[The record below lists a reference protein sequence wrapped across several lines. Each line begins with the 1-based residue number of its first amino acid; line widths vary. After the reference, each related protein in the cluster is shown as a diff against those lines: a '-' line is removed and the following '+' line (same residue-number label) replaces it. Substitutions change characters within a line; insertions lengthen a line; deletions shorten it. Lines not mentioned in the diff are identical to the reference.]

1 MTNEHILSQ
10 LVNENEKEVFK
21 SMYSEMSDAKAILN
35 EEQFAQFMRAATIN
49 QTILNDASF
58 KRMNSTSQVVSSTKI
73 TGRVLQNGYSSGRT
87 TQTSLTE
94 ADVDFGKAELEA
106 KKLKAKTSILDDDK
120 EDNIEKEQF
129 EQTLLT
135 MMGEAVGI
143 DLEAFCVFGDTT
155 YTYDADDNPS
165 TAAVAHPLF
174 SVQNGWLKTATTTLK
189 SDLANDST
197 DDNDGD
203 FDLQTGGVTGMF
215 DKMLYSMPAA
225 YRQANL
231 MKDLVYY
238 VPFEVQEGYRNYL
251 MDRETGLGDSS
262 LLNSD
267 ELRYKGIPV
276 KYAPVLD
283 AADGRAAHG
292 NVASMLTVPEFLW
305 YGVYKDLSVEP
316 KRIVES
322 EETEY
327 YYRIRCGSTL
337 QFKDSL
343 IVADITSTEATS
355 LL

>member
-1 MTNEHILSQ
+1 MSNEHILSQ

-21 SMYSEMSDAKAILN
+21 TMRSEMSSAKALLN

-73 TGRVLQNGYSSGRT
+73 TGRVLQNGYKSANV
-87 TQTSLTE
+87 TQDNLTE
-94 ADVDFGKAELEA
+94 ADVDFGNAELVA
-106 KKLKAKTSILDDDK
+106 TKLKAKTSILDDDK
-120 EDNIEKEQF
+120 EDNIEREQF

-135 MMGEAVGI
+135 MMGESVGI
-143 DLEAFCVFGDTT
+143 DLEAVCVFGDST
-155 YTYDADDNPS
+155 YKYSGDPD
-165 TAAVAHPLF
+165 PLF
-174 SVQNGWLKTATTTLK
+174 SCFDGWLKSGTVIK

-203 FDLQTGGVTGMF
+203 FDLATGGVTGMF
-215 DKMLYSMPAA
+215 DKMLYTMPAA

-238 VPFEVQEGYRNYL
+238 VPFEVQEAYRDYL
-251 MDRETGLGDSS
+251 IDRETGLGDSS
-262 LLNSD
+262 LLNAD
-267 ELRYKGIPV
+267 QLQYKGIPV

-283 AADGRAAHG
+283 AADGRTVHG
-292 NVASMLTVPEFLW
+292 NVPSILTVPEFLW

-316 KRIVES
+316 KRIVEN

-327 YYRIRCGSTL
+327 YYRIRCDATA
-337 QFKDSL
+337 QFADSV
-343 IVADITSTEATS
+343 IVADISATEAAG

>member
-1 MTNEHILSQ
+1 MANEHILSQ

-21 SMYSEMSDAKAILN
+21 SMYSEMSTAKAILN

-58 KRMNSTSQVVSSTKI
+58 RRMNSTSQVVSSTKI

-87 TQTSLTE
+87 TNSNLTE
-94 ADVDFGKAELEA
+94 ADVDFGKAELVA

-135 MMGEAVGI
+135 MMGEAVGV
-143 DLEAFCVFGDTT
+143 DLEALCVFGDTT
-155 YTYDADDNPS
+155 KS
-165 TAAVAHPLF
+165 GLFAVTD
-174 SVQNGWLKTATTTLK
+174 GWLKNATKVK
-189 SDLANDST
+189 SDGAKGAGTADFTLAT
-197 DDNDGD
+197 DGI
-203 FDLQTGGVTGMF
+203 VGMF
-215 DKMLYSMPAA
+215 DQMLYAMPAA

-238 VPFEVQEGYRNYL
+238 VPFEVQEAYRAYL
-251 MDRETGLGDSS
+251 IDRETGLGDSS
-262 LLNSD
+262 LLNAD
-267 ELRYKGIPV
+267 ELKYKGIPV

-283 AADGRAAHG
+283 AADGRTSLG
-292 NVASMLTVPEFLW
+292 NVPCILTVPEFLW

-316 KRIVES
+316 KRIVED
-322 EETEY
+322 ENTEY
-327 YYRIRCGSTL
+327 YYRIRCDATN
-337 QFKDSL
+337 QFDDAVVCA
-343 IVADITSTEATS
+343 IMTAAEAAA

>member
-1 MTNEHILSQ
+1 MTNEYILSQ

-21 SMYSEMSDAKAILN
+21 TMRSDMNTAKALLN

-58 KRMNSTSQVVSSTKI
+58 RRMNSMSQVVSSTKI
-73 TGRVLQNGYSSGRT
+73 TGRVLQNGYKST
-87 TQTSLTE
+87 NVTQDNLTE
-94 ADVDFGKAELEA
+94 ADVDFGKAELVA

-120 EDNIEKEQF
+120 EDNIEREQF
-129 EQTLLT
+129 EQTLLG

-143 DLEAFCVFGDTT
+143 DLEALCVFGDTS
-155 YTYDADDNPS
+155 YTYDHDSNAG

-174 SVQNGWLKTATTTLK
+174 SVTNGWLKSGTTIQ
-189 SDLANDST
+189 SDMANDST

-203 FDLQTGGVTGMF
+203 FDLAVTGVTGMF
-215 DKMLYSMPAA
+215 DKMLYTMPAA

-238 VPFEVQEGYRNYL
+238 VPFEVQEAYRSYL

-262 LLNSD
+262 LLNAD

-283 AADGRAAHG
+283 AADGRTVHG
-292 NVASMLTVPEFLW
+292 AVPSILTVPEFLW
-305 YGVYKDLSVEP
+305 YGVYKDISVEP
-316 KRIVES
+316 KRIVET
-322 EETEY
+322 ENTEY
-327 YYRIRCGSTL
+327 YYRIRCDATT
-337 QFKDSL
+337 QFADSV
-343 IVADITSTEATS
+343 IVADITATEAAA